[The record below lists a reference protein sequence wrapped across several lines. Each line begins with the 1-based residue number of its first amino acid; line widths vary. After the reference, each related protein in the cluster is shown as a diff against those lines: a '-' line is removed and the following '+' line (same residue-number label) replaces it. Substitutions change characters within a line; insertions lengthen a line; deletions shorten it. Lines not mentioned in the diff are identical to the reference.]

1 MPASPRPGRRERRRA
16 ETRARILD
24 AALALFIERGFA
36 ATTVED
42 ITRAADVAKGTFFN
56 YFPSKEHIF
65 SAFGEMQV
73 GKMAAALEAA
83 RSGRTDARTAL
94 AALPRQLAVEPGR
107 SPALIR
113 AILQAVT
120 AREAVRCIVATHL
133 LRGRAQLT
141 ALFRLAQRQGSVRA
155 DVPPAA
161 LALQFQR
168 VGFGTML
175 LWAFFEGSTLERHM
189 QAAFEQFWR
198 GAAPTARRAAR

>member
-1 MPASPRPGRRERRRA
+1 MPAARRPGRRERRRA
-16 ETRARILD
+16 ETRARLLD
-24 AALALFIERGFA
+24 AALTLFIERGFA

-73 GKMAAALEAA
+73 GKMTAALQAA

-113 AILQAVT
+113 AILQAVSGS
-120 AREAVRCIVATHL
+120 EAVRRIVSAHL
-133 LRGRAQLT
+133 LRGRAQLA

-155 DVPPAA
+155 DVAPGA

-189 QAAFEQFWR
+189 LAAFEQFWR
-198 GAAPTARRAAR
+198 GAAPAARRAAR